1 VDQER
6 RLKPETTAVKA
17 GRGPGQPGDPLGP
30 PLVMA
35 SNFHAG
41 AGREYART
49 DGTPTWR
56 AFEEAVGQ
64 LEGGDAIAFSTG
76 MATAAAVLDTLPVG
90 ARVVYPAVS
99 YLGVRRLLDAHD
111 ESGRLSTTGVDIT
124 DTDAAVAA
132 LDGADLLWIETPTN
146 PLVGIADLQRL
157 AGEASDR
164 GVTSVMDN
172 TFATPLLQR
181 PLELGCDVVVHSA
194 TKLIGG
200 HSDLLLGVA
209 VARDEEWAQRLRGV
223 RHDTG
228 ATPGGLETWLAL
240 RGLRTLPVRL
250 GRMQA
255 TAMELARRLSDHPTV
270 LQVFYPGLPD
280 HPGHELAQRQMD
292 GFGTMLAFQ
301 VDGGAK
307 RADAVCETVGLIINA
322 TSLGGVETL
331 IENRAAAPGEEH
343 LPEGIIRLS
352 VGCEHPEDLW
362 EDLEAALEAATR

>member
-1 VDQER
+1 
-6 RLKPETTAVKA
+6 
-17 GRGPGQPGDPLGP
+17 
-30 PLVMA
+30 MA

-41 AGREYART
+41 AEREYART

-56 AFEEAVGQ
+56 AFEEAIGE
-64 LEGGDAIAFSTG
+64 LEGGDATAFATG
-76 MATAAAVLDTLPVG
+76 MAAAAAILDTLPVG
-90 ARVVYPAVS
+90 ARVVYPTVS
-99 YLGVRRLLDAHD
+99 YLGVRRLLEGHA
-111 ESGRLSTTGVDIT
+111 ESGRLRVTGVDIT
-124 DTDAAVAA
+124 DADAVIDA
-132 LDGADLLWIETPTN
+132 LDGADLLWLESPTN
-146 PLVGIADLQRL
+146 PLVGIADLNRL
-157 AGEASDR
+157 AAEASDR
-164 GVTSVMDN
+164 RIPTVADN

-200 HSDLLLGVA
+200 HSDLLLGVTI
-209 VARDEEWAQRLRGV
+209 ARDDEWAKRLRGV

-250 GRMQA
+250 ERMQA
-255 TAMELARRLSDHPTV
+255 TALELARRLVDHRAV
-270 LQVFYPGLPD
+270 ERVHYPGLPD

-301 VDGGAK
+301 VPGGAE
-307 RADAVCETVGLIINA
+307 RADAVCEATSLIINA

-343 LPEGIIRLS
+343 LPEGIIRVS
-352 VGCEHPEDLW
+352 AGCEHPEDVW
-362 EDLEAALEAATR
+362 EDLDAALGAG